1 MKTTEEVEPEEHTPF
16 AIKLTVIMAMTGLLT
31 QFAIHCTYI
40 TSNYY
45 SSPSVVLASSRPDGS
60 RNIIDDYRYVQT
72 ISYNQYYIDN
82 ILLFCFREAYYWL
95 RTNTDEDATIM
106 SWWDYGY
113 QISGMANRLVSH
125 FITHALVF

>member
-1 MKTTEEVEPEEHTPF
+1 MKAVKTTEEVEPEEHTPF

-60 RNIIDDYRYVQT
+60 RNIIDDYRFEKMT
-72 ISYNQYYIDN
+72 KKRANLTKN
-82 ILLFCFREAYYWL
+82 I
-95 RTNTDEDATIM
+95 
-106 SWWDYGY
+106 
-113 QISGMANRLVSH
+113 
-125 FITHALVF
+125 

>member
-1 MKTTEEVEPEEHTPF
+1 MNIILTTCETFLLRKIIHFIAVKAVKTTEEIEPEEHTPF

-60 RNIIDDYRYVQT
+60 RNIIDDYRYV
-72 ISYNQYYIDN
+72 
-82 ILLFCFREAYYWL
+82 F
-95 RTNTDEDATIM
+95 
-106 SWWDYGY
+106 
-113 QISGMANRLVSH
+113 
-125 FITHALVF
+125 

>member
-60 RNIIDDYRYVQT
+60 RNIIDDYRYEKNAQT
-72 ISYNQYYIDN
+72 FGHVCIFTRLK
-82 ILLFCFREAYYWL
+82 ILL
-95 RTNTDEDATIM
+95 IK
-106 SWWDYGY
+106 
-113 QISGMANRLVSH
+113 
-125 FITHALVF
+125 

>member
-1 MKTTEEVEPEEHTPF
+1 MKLQQLPVSPNQSKPKVRISGDQGQKVNKFVAVKAVKTTEEVEPEEHTPF

-60 RNIIDDYRYVQT
+60 RNIIDDYRYEKVT
-72 ISYNQYYIDN
+72 KN
-82 ILLFCFREAYYWL
+82 E
-95 RTNTDEDATIM
+95 
-106 SWWDYGY
+106 
-113 QISGMANRLVSH
+113 QI
-125 FITHALVF
+125 